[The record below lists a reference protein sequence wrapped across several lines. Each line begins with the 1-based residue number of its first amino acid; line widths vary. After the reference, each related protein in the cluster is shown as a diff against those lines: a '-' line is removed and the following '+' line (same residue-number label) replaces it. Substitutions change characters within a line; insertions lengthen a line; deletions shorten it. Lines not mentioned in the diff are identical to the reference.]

1 MSFAWSLP
9 FVAEKITEMLFHL
22 IKAEEDA
29 PDDPEIDL
37 PELSETEKRKLSW
50 TRRDSLSDA
59 QNASI
64 HLAARLHH
72 HMMTE
77 AAEGRE
83 GDGTKNEAEEE
94 TPEERADRLRKKI
107 KTVSRMM
114 LMFKTLREENETII
128 SLKGVCPGHRLAP
141 GLLLSGRDALKN
153 ELEKFTEAR
162 SMDLENERMPSDEK
176 ETNPVTRS
184 EGSTS

>member
-1 MSFAWSLP
+1 
-9 FVAEKITEMLFHL
+9 
-22 IKAEEDA
+22 
-29 PDDPEIDL
+29 
-37 PELSETEKRKLSW
+37 
-50 TRRDSLSDA
+50 
-59 QNASI
+59 NASI

-107 KTVSRMM
+107 KTVGGGERRVSRMM

-176 ETNPVTRS
+176 ETNPSGWWAVLALEGSLLGGTTLAADTRS
-184 EGSTS
+184 HAAATLRGERRQPKPSL